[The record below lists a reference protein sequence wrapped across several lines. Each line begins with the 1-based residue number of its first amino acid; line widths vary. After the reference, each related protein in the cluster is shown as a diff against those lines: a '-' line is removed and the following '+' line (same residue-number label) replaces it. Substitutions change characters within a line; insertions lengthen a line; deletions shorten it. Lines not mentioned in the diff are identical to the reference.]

1 MSRPPTPSP
10 RESKARSL
18 PRILVVDD
26 EEAILET
33 MTFTFQDDYEVLTS
47 SDARRALDLLDEK
60 APVAVVLSDQR
71 MPNMSGV
78 EFVTEVWKRHPST
91 VRMLLTGF
99 ADMRA
104 IIDAI
109 NDGHVYAY
117 ITKPWEPDHLKQV
130 MKQAVEHYNLTVENE
145 RLVADLS
152 RANLFLEAVMDHLD
166 TGAVAVDASGV
177 IQAVNRPA
185 RDYLALEGD
194 LRGKPLAKVFEKHGL
209 AEVGKAAFALADDRE
224 RTWVDVEVR
233 IAQRGHRLRIT
244 MHSLTDGGGAAF
256 GRVILIREISHEPM
270 QRRFD
275 DLMGDI
281 VACTGRAARRDS
293 KKPAS
298 CCAPWSREAQ
308 ESRIDSPGM
317 GELVER
323 IARTRTAIENW
334 LDVDEALVARG
345 LPRRAA
351 PAGSHAGRDDALA
364 DARRGARAREG
375 ARPPGGGI
383 LRVWREPQT
392 ARPLTRAC
400 RRRAGW
406 SGWSCGS
413 SGSRSR
419 SGSPTRSTRARCASS
434 GTRGRASRASSPRR
448 SGSGP
453 TATIRPSSI
462 SSSTIC
468 CASRACSRRAPTGAT
483 PRS

>member
-1 MSRPPTPSP
+1 VVSRPPTPGP
-10 RESKARSL
+10 RETKVRSL

-91 VRMLLTGF
+91 VRMILTGF

-104 IIDAI
+104 IIEAI
-109 NDGHVYAY
+109 NAGHIYAY
-117 ITKPWEPDHLKQV
+117 ITKPWEPDQLKQV
-130 MKQAVEHYNLTVENE
+130 MKQAVDHYNLTVENE

-166 TGAVAVDASGV
+166 TGALALDASGA

-194 LRGKPLAKVFEKHGL
+194 LRGKQLDQVLEKHGL

-244 MHSLTDGGGAAF
+244 MHNLTDGSEVAF

-275 DLMGDI
+275 DLVGDI
-281 VACTGRAARRDS
+281 VACEGELRPRLEKARELLRGMVG
-293 KKPAS
+293 
-298 CCAPWSREAQ
+298 EAQ

-323 IARTRTAIENW
+323 IARTRTAVENW
-334 LDVDEALVARG
+334 LDVDEALGREDFPDAQLLQDRMRVAMTRWP
-345 LPRRAA
+345 LPDEV
-351 PAGSHAGRDDALA
+351 PARVKALA
-364 DARRGARAREG
+364 RRVEEYYESGENSKQ
-375 ARPPGGGI
+375 
-383 LRVWREPQT
+383 RV
-392 ARPLTRAC
+392 L
-400 RRRAGW
+400 
-406 SGWSCGS
+406 
-413 SGSRSR
+413 
-419 SGSPTRSTRARCASS
+419 
-434 GTRGRASRASSPRR
+434 
-448 SGSGP
+448 
-453 TATIRPSSI
+453 
-462 SSSTIC
+462 
-468 CASRACSRRAPTGAT
+468 
-483 PRS
+483 

>member
-1 MSRPPTPSP
+1 VVSRPPTPSP
-10 RESKARSL
+10 REPKVRSL

-91 VRMLLTGF
+91 VRMILTGF

-104 IIDAI
+104 IIEAI

-145 RLVADLS
+145 RLVAGLS

-166 TGAVAVDASGV
+166 TGALAVDASGV

-194 LRGKPLAKVFEKHGL
+194 LRGKPLEKVIEKHGL
-209 AEVGKAAFALADDRE
+209 AEVGKAAFALAEDRE

-244 MHSLTDGGGAAF
+244 MHSLTDGGGVPF

-275 DLMGDI
+275 DLVGDI
-281 VACTGRAARRDS
+281 VACTDELRGRLEKARELLR
-293 KKPAS
+293 AMVG
-298 CCAPWSREAQ
+298 EAQ

-334 LDVDEALVARG
+334 LDVDEALAREDFPDAQLLQDRMRVAMTRW
-345 LPRRAA
+345 PMPDEV
-351 PAGSHAGRDDALA
+351 PARVKALA
-364 DARRGARAREG
+364 H
-375 ARPPGGGI
+375 
-383 LRVWREPQT
+383 RVEEYYE
-392 ARPLTRAC
+392 
-400 RRRAGW
+400 
-406 SGWSCGS
+406 SGENPKQ
-413 SGSRSR
+413 RVL
-419 SGSPTRSTRARCASS
+419 
-434 GTRGRASRASSPRR
+434 
-448 SGSGP
+448 
-453 TATIRPSSI
+453 
-462 SSSTIC
+462 
-468 CASRACSRRAPTGAT
+468 
-483 PRS
+483 

>member
-1 MSRPPTPSP
+1 VVSRPPTPSP
-10 RESKARSL
+10 REPKVRSL

-91 VRMLLTGF
+91 VRMILTGF

-104 IIDAI
+104 IIEAI

-130 MKQAVEHYNLTVENE
+130 MKQAVDHYNLTVENE
-145 RLVADLS
+145 RLVAGLS

-166 TGAVAVDASGV
+166 TGALAVDASGV

-194 LRGKPLAKVFEKHGL
+194 LRGKPLEKVLEKHGL
-209 AEVGKAAFALADDRE
+209 AQVGKAAFELADDRE

-244 MHSLTDGGGAAF
+244 MHGLTDGSGAPF

-275 DLMGDI
+275 DLVGDI
-281 VACTGRAARRDS
+281 VACTDELRGRLEKARELLR
-293 KKPAS
+293 AMVG
-298 CCAPWSREAQ
+298 EAQ

-334 LDVDEALVARG
+334 LDVDEALAREDFPDAQLLQDRMRVAMTRW
-345 LPRRAA
+345 PMPDEV
-351 PAGSHAGRDDALA
+351 PARVKALA
-364 DARRGARAREG
+364 H
-375 ARPPGGGI
+375 
-383 LRVWREPQT
+383 RVEEYYE
-392 ARPLTRAC
+392 
-400 RRRAGW
+400 
-406 SGWSCGS
+406 SGENPKQ
-413 SGSRSR
+413 RVL
-419 SGSPTRSTRARCASS
+419 
-434 GTRGRASRASSPRR
+434 
-448 SGSGP
+448 
-453 TATIRPSSI
+453 
-462 SSSTIC
+462 
-468 CASRACSRRAPTGAT
+468 
-483 PRS
+483 

>member
-1 MSRPPTPSP
+1 MSRPPTPGP
-10 RESKARSL
+10 RESKAKSL

-91 VRMLLTGF
+91 VRMILTGF

-104 IIDAI
+104 IIEAI
-109 NDGHVYAY
+109 NSGHVYAY
-117 ITKPWEPDHLKQV
+117 ITKPWEPDQLKQV
-130 MKQAVEHYNLTVENE
+130 MKQAVDHYNLTVENE

-152 RANLFLEAVMDHLD
+152 RANLFLEAVMDQLD
-166 TGAVAVDASGV
+166 TGALAVDASGA
-177 IQAVNRPA
+177 IQALNRPA

-194 LRGKPLAKVFEKHGL
+194 LRGRPLDQVLEKHGL
-209 AEVGKAAFALADDRE
+209 SEVGKAAFALASDRE

-244 MHSLTDGGGAAF
+244 THNLTDGSQVAF

-275 DLMGDI
+275 DLVGDI
-281 VACTGRAARRDS
+281 VACTDELRPKLEKARELLRGMVN
-293 KKPAS
+293 
-298 CCAPWSREAQ
+298 EAQ

-334 LDVDEALVARG
+334 LDVDEALGREDFPDAQLLQDRMRVAMTRWP
-345 LPRRAA
+345 LPDEV
-351 PAGSHAGRDDALA
+351 PARVKTL
-364 DARRGARAREG
+364 ARRVEEYYESGEN
-375 ARPPGGGI
+375 PKQ
-383 LRVWREPQT
+383 RV
-392 ARPLTRAC
+392 L
-400 RRRAGW
+400 
-406 SGWSCGS
+406 
-413 SGSRSR
+413 
-419 SGSPTRSTRARCASS
+419 
-434 GTRGRASRASSPRR
+434 
-448 SGSGP
+448 
-453 TATIRPSSI
+453 
-462 SSSTIC
+462 
-468 CASRACSRRAPTGAT
+468 
-483 PRS
+483 